1 MRAFL
6 TPVLVVCLSMTGCDE
21 ETSGATDGAPPD
33 LPLADLA
40 LDQAPLDTAPLD
52 QAAPDQST
60 DGPAQQTLKAG
71 AASIDITPGKGV
83 PLGGFGSAPRRV
95 ITAATIPA
103 HLAAAL
109 GICYDPSPGDAAS
122 LFAPNKGIRDPLTA
136 KALVLDNG
144 KTMAAIVKIDAIG
157 VSRKLRDD
165 LEVTAKSLGVPRE
178 NFMVAGTHTHGGA
191 GAVSEQKIWE
201 LIALDCL
208 DKTTY
213 QTMLN
218 KIRKVMLQ
226 AASNMSVAKIG
237 FGSTLEKRVSK
248 NRMDNP
254 GKFDP
259 ELGLIKVVNAST
271 GKPIAAALNFAV
283 HGTCLGASNMKF
295 SADLMGAV
303 EKTIETKLGGGVAL
317 FLNGA
322 EGDVAPVK
330 GGDAGIKYIGETLG
344 ASTTALWT
352 KTTTMSWLEIKGDF
366 ADEKMPKPTFNGCLP
381 LFGTG
386 SSSINLCDIIPLAKN
401 LPLDAFM
408 QKVIPFGAL
417 RLGDVALAALPG
429 EGITDVGLA
438 VKAQGKLR
446 GFKHTWVIGLAN
458 DFMGYIVTKALFKS
472 GDYEA
477 QATMY
482 GEGTA
487 KLVIDNLAKRL
498 EKIKPPATTADA
510 GTTVV
515 DAGTAVVDAS
525 ASD

>member
-1 MRAFL
+1 MRTIL
-6 TPVLVVCLSMTGCDE
+6 TPVLVLCLVLAGCDE
-21 ETSGATDGAPPD
+21 ETTGATDGAPPD
-33 LPLADLA
+33 LPPADLA
-40 LDQAPLDTAPLD
+40 VDLALADTVHPDQAPLD
-52 QAAPDQST
+52 QSG
-60 DGPAQQTLKAG
+60 DGPVQQILKAG

-95 ITAATIPA
+95 ISAATIPA

-109 GICYDPSPGDAAS
+109 GMCYDPSPGTAAS
-122 LFAPNKGIRDPLTA
+122 LFAPNTGIRDPLTA

-165 LEVTAKSLGVPRE
+165 LEITAKSLGVPRE
-178 NFMVAGTHTHGGA
+178 HFIVSGTHTHGGA

-201 LIALDCL
+201 IIALGCL
-208 DKTTY
+208 DQITY

-218 KIRKVMLQ
+218 KIRMVMLQ

-303 EKTIETKLGGGVAL
+303 EKTIETTLGGGVAL

-322 EGDVAPVK
+322 EADVAPSM

-344 ASTTALWT
+344 ATTAALWT
-352 KTTTMSWLEIKGDF
+352 KTTTKPWLEIKGDF

-381 LFGTG
+381 LFAALT
-386 SSSINLCDIIPLAKN
+386 LCDIIPLAKN

-446 GFKHTWVIGLAN
+446 GFKHTWVVGLAN
-458 DFMGYIVTKALFKS
+458 DFMGYIVTKAEFYG

-487 KLVIDNLAKRL
+487 KLVIDNLTKRL
-498 EKIKPPATTADA
+498 EKIKLPAATTDA
-510 GTTVV
+510 GSSVN
-515 DAGTAVVDAS
+515 DAGSSVNDAG